1 MSPVYVGICHKNDLM
16 VTQLVNIKLVTDAAA
31 ESRERKTKLV
41 ILDDIGRRHVAFNG
55 VLHFAED
62 RQDRLCF
69 RVACFTSTTG
79 RGIRS
84 VLSVRYTV
92 SPHIEVPV
100 LLQVPD
106 YIFALNSVLPIS
118 SSLELYVFRLVVE
131 PSPVWELGC

>member
-1 MSPVYVGICHKNDLM
+1 M
-16 VTQLVNIKLVTDAAA
+16 VSELVNIKLITDATA
-31 ESRERKTKLV
+31 ESCKCKTKLV
-41 ILDDIGRRHVAFNG
+41 VLDDVSCRHIAFDG
-55 VLHFAED
+55 ILYFAKN
-62 RQDRLCF
+62 RQNRLCF